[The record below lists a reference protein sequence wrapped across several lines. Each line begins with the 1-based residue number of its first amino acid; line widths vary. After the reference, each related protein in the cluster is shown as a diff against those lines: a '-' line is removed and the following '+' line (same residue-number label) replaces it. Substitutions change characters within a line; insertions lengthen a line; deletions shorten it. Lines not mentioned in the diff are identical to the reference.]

1 LILGQ
6 FAATTAPSVAEM
18 FALRHT
24 FAADAGHTSTLLTFK
39 MQVAFRRHAVT
50 PERFGGAVSAASAST
65 SNMLALM
72 EAWSQL
78 STHLQQ
84 RPQPES
90 VISSDDVSSD
100 ASTDASDASYASDSS
115 SDAETSQLI
124 LAALKL
130 AVRSL
135 SRTVSDNSTSS
146 GSSGGNSSPST
157 GFLQDRPPAG
167 NDPALPA
174 VQRSLALA
182 VALAE
187 LYAAGLPLDGASIA
201 AGIVAEA
208 VDVSALHINTVQAK
222 LGHEVAALVHDVL
235 AVRHAPERTQSY
247 DDASSRCAGLLWFV
261 PNPVLG
267 YVGAATSL
275 LFKAP

>member
-1 LILGQ
+1 
-6 FAATTAPSVAEM
+6 
-18 FALRHT
+18 
-24 FAADAGHTSTLLTFK
+24 
-39 MQVAFRRHAVT
+39 MQVAVRRHAAT
-50 PERFGGAVSAASAST
+50 PERFGGAVPAPSAST

-90 VISSDDVSSD
+90 LISSDEFSSD
-100 ASTDASDASYASDSS
+100 ASTDASDASYTSDSSS

-135 SRTVSDNSTSS
+135 SRTVSDPSTSS
-146 GSSGGNSSPST
+146 GSFGGSTSPST

-167 NDPALPA
+167 DDPALPA

-208 VDVSALHINTVQAK
+208 VDVSGLHITTVQAK
-222 LGHEVAALVHDVL
+222 LGQEVAALVHDVL

-247 DDASSRCAGLLWFV
+247 DDASSRCAGLLWLV
-261 PNPVLG
+261 SDPV
-267 YVGAATSL
+267 VGCASTATCL
-275 LFKAP
+275 HQL

>member
-1 LILGQ
+1 LSCKQTSIKRHVAALGLPNGD
-6 FAATTAPSVAEM
+6 AVPAP
-18 FALRHT
+18 
-24 FAADAGHTSTLLTFK
+24 
-39 MQVAFRRHAVT
+39 
-50 PERFGGAVSAASAST
+50 SAST

-90 VISSDDVSSD
+90 VISSGEFSSD
-100 ASTDASDASYASDSS
+100 ASTDASIDGASSHGDSS
-115 SDAETSQLI
+115 NAETSQLI

-135 SRTVSDNSTSS
+135 SRTVTDPSTS
-146 GSSGGNSSPST
+146 GENSSSIFGLNGTST
-157 GFLQDRPPAG
+157 STSTHAG
-167 NDPALPA
+167 GHSVPTLPA
-174 VQRSLALA
+174 VKRSLALA

-187 LYAAGLPLDGASIA
+187 LYASGLPLDGASIA

-222 LGHEVAALVHDVL
+222 LGPEVAALVHDVL
-235 AVRHAPERTQSY
+235 AVRHAPERAQSY
-247 DDASSRCAGLLWFV
+247 DDASSR
-261 PNPVLG
+261 
-267 YVGAATSL
+267 
-275 LFKAP
+275 

>member
-1 LILGQ
+1 
-6 FAATTAPSVAEM
+6 
-18 FALRHT
+18 
-24 FAADAGHTSTLLTFK
+24 
-39 MQVAFRRHAVT
+39 
-50 PERFGGAVSAASAST
+50 
-65 SNMLALM
+65 M

-90 VISSDDVSSD
+90 LISSDGFSSD
-100 ASTDASDASYASDSS
+100 ASTDASDASYTNDSSS

-135 SRTVSDNSTSS
+135 SRTVSDPSTSS
-146 GSSGGNSSPST
+146 SSFGGTSSSST
-157 GFLQDRPPAG
+157 GFPAG
-167 NDPALPA
+167 DGPALPA

-208 VDVSALHINTVQAK
+208 VDVSVLHINTVQAK
-222 LGHEVAALVHDVL
+222 LGPEVAALVHDVL
-235 AVRHAPERTQSY
+235 AVRHAPERTHSY
-247 DDASSRCAGLLWFV
+247 DDASSRCAGLLKLC
-261 PNPVLG
+261 P
-267 YVGAATSL
+267 S
-275 LFKAP
+275 

>member
-1 LILGQ
+1 
-6 FAATTAPSVAEM
+6 
-18 FALRHT
+18 
-24 FAADAGHTSTLLTFK
+24 
-39 MQVAFRRHAVT
+39 
-50 PERFGGAVSAASAST
+50 
-65 SNMLALM
+65 MLALM

-84 RPQPES
+84 RLHPES
-90 VISSDDVSSD
+90 VISSGEYSSD
-100 ASTDASDASYASDSS
+100 ASTDAADASYSGDSSS

-135 SRTVSDNSTSS
+135 SRTVSDPSTSS
-146 GSSGGNSSPST
+146 SSFGGSSNPST
-157 GFLQDRPPAG
+157 GFLQDAPG
-167 NDPALPA
+167 PALPA

-208 VDVSALHINTVQAK
+208 VDVSALHISTVQAK
-222 LGHEVAALVHDVL
+222 LGPEVAALVHDVL

-247 DDASSRCAGLLWFV
+247 DDASSR
-261 PNPVLG
+261 
-267 YVGAATSL
+267 
-275 LFKAP
+275 